1 MDGEIKKECN
11 CGPECTCGCNEGKPC
26 TCGNNGKHDHKCGCG
41 DNCKCGG
48 HSHSCGGFSR
58 FLAGLLIAG
67 GLCAAG
73 YFPGYYYYQTK
84 MNANYVSVKGLSE
97 MDVKADLAVWELKFV
112 VTGND
117 LTLAQQ
123 EMEQKGKLIAS
134 FLMEQGFNAAEIN
147 ASSINTNDLLANP
160 YRSNDVN
167 ASRYILTQTITVR
180 SNNVDLVNKSLGQT
194 GSLIA
199 QGVVFDNQYGSPVSY
214 VFTKLNEIKP
224 KMLEEATKNAEASA
238 REFAKS
244 SDSQVGKIRRANQGI
259 FSILPAEQTMN
270 ASEMTQINKKVRVVS
285 TIEYWLK

>member
-1 MDGEIKKECN
+1 MNEVKKTCN
-11 CGPECTCGCNEGKPC
+11 CGPECKCGCNEGKEC
-26 TCGNNGKHDHKCGCG
+26 TCGGECKCGN
-41 DNCKCGG
+41 NCKCG
-48 HSHSCGGFSR
+48 SHHHCGGFSR

-67 GLCAAG
+67 GLTAAG

-84 MNANYVSVKGLSE
+84 MNSNVVTVKGLSE

-123 EMEQKGKLIAS
+123 EMTQKGDVIKS
-134 FLMEQGFNAAEIN
+134 FLNEQGFSQQEVNAGP
-147 ASSINTNDLLANP
+147 INTNDLLANP

-180 SNNVDLVNKSLGQT
+180 SGNVDLVEKSLSNT
-194 GSLIA
+194 GSLIS

-238 REFAKS
+238 QEFAKS
-244 SDSQVGKIRRANQGI
+244 SDSKVGKIRRANQGV
-259 FSILPAEQTMN
+259 FSILPSEQTMN

-285 TIEYWLK
+285 TIEYWLE